1 MRIEKSKSLWTT
13 QKEQKQMAEMHIS
26 QLAMTMTALRS
37 MQKTQEEVHIP
48 QLAKTIAE
56 WRNKH
61 NLRLSAKL
69 KEQRQIWVEMKWKPN
84 KKRCGCKGKG

>member
-13 QKEQKQMAEMHIS
+13 QKEQKQMVEIRMS
-26 QLAMTMTALRS
+26 QLAKTMKVLRS
-37 MQKTQEEVHIP
+37 MQKILVEIHTI
-48 QLAKTIAE
+48 QLAKTIAK

-61 NLRLSAKL
+61 ILRLSAKL
-69 KEQRQIWVEMKWKPN
+69 KDRRPIWVEMKYKLN